1 MDRVKEQIKKL
12 DIPYPQRHLLELEVC
27 QDLEH
32 DPDSYRGDVQFSREA
47 LNELETIHATSF
59 HRFLKRSGKSR
70 RTIETSLAF
79 LPLAL
84 GLLLIMEEKE
94 VIDFIRE
101 GGIGMYG
108 ILAIGMLLL
117 GKEVLNAIR
126 LVIAKDH
133 SARNLRIDTPSV
145 LLGCLALM
153 LASFGSTILGVYV
166 SADAVMRSHLS
177 NDLLMAGAKESLTN
191 IVLSSFLCAVIIL
204 AHYATRRMLHIWH
217 APLAD

>member
-1 MDRVKEQIKKL
+1 M
-12 DIPYPQRHLLELEVC
+12 
-27 QDLEH
+27 
-32 DPDSYRGDVQFSREA
+32 
-47 LNELETIHATSF
+47 
-59 HRFLKRSGKSR
+59 
-70 RTIETSLAF
+70 
-79 LPLAL
+79 
-84 GLLLIMEEKE
+84 
-94 VIDFIRE
+94 IDFIRE

-133 SARNLRIDTPSV
+133 SAQNLRIDTASV

-153 LASFGSTILGVYV
+153 LVSIGSTILGVYV

-177 NDLLMAGAKESLTN
+177 SDLLMAGAKESLTN

-204 AHYATRRMLHIWH
+204 AH
-217 APLAD
+217 